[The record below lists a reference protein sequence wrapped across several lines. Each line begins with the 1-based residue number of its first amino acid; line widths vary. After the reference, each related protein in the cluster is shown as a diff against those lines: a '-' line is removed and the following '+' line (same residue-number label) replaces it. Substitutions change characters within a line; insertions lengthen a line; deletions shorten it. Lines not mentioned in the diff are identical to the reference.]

1 MGSAESRRYV
11 LKRDGLGYSLHLTQ
25 ISKNSSM
32 YIHYKNHQESC
43 LCVEGSLE
51 IEVGITVA
59 CPENTQTLKSLA
71 PQGFS
76 HYLDVFK
83 KN

>member
-1 MGSAESRRYV
+1 MLPQRSSKINVPLKVMPGGSAESRRYV

-51 IEVGITVA
+51 IEVG
-59 CPENTQTLKSLA
+59 NRR
-71 PQGFS
+71 
-76 HYLDVFK
+76 
-83 KN
+83 